1 MVKKLTFCKLS
12 YLRKC
17 KRRGVGGQKKP
28 NFVNIVCER
37 PLTLAAHYVSV
48 LLSCSKN
55 GTMGLRGVQ
64 PGKFSYC
71 DSSRPQAYLSGGD

>member
-1 MVKKLTFCKLS
+1 MANVKKVYDDLIIRWSK
-12 YLRKC
+12 
-17 KRRGVGGQKKP
+17 KKP